1 MESEIKPRDNFYSK
15 EIDMKRMESVLNYVI
30 STLNLAEIL
39 KMIREISYDMVSYY
53 DSETCSKI
61 YKDDS
66 YSEQN
71 RWEANQ
77 IQSLL
82 RTACDLFGQ
91 SILDKREFGKYLDHW
106 INVGIMEKQIE
117 NLNNEIEC
125 LKDQIQEW
133 ENRCYDLENELKELR

>member
-1 MESEIKPRDNFYSK
+1 MIENIEPRDDFYSK
-15 EIDMKRMESVLNYVI
+15 DINLERMESVLNYVI

-39 KMIREISYDMVSYY
+39 KMIREISYDMVAYY
-53 DSETCSKI
+53 NGETCSKI

-77 IQSLL
+77 LQSLL
-82 RTACDLFGQ
+82 RTTCDLFGQ
-91 SILDKREFGKYLDHW
+91 SILDKREFGNYLDHW
-106 INVGIMEKQIE
+106 LNGGAMENQISD
-117 NLNNEIEC
+117 LKNEIEC

-133 ENRCYDLENELKELR
+133 KNRCYDLEEELKELR

>member
-1 MESEIKPRDNFYSK
+1 MIENIEPRDDFYSK
-15 EIDMKRMESVLNYVI
+15 DINLERMESVLNYVI

-39 KMIREISYDMVSYY
+39 KMIREISYDMVAYY
-53 DSETCSKI
+53 NSETCSKI

-77 IQSLL
+77 LQSLL

-91 SILDKREFGKYLDHW
+91 SILDKREFGNYLDHW
-106 INVGIMEKQIE
+106 LNGGAMENQISD
-117 NLNNEIEC
+117 LKNEIEC

-133 ENRCYDLENELKELR
+133 KNRCYDLEEELKELR